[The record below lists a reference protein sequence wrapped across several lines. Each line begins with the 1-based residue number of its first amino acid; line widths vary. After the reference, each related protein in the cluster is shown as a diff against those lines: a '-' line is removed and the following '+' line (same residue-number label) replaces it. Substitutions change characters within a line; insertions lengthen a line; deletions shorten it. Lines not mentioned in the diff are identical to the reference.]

1 MLIREKDKQC
11 LLDIFS
17 SSPIP
22 IEVWAFGSRVNG
34 TAHDGSDLD
43 IVIRAEGLKPL
54 PIEVYAEIT
63 SKIKNSNIPIL
74 VELREWTMLPEAFY
88 KNIEAKYEVLF
99 DGIHKDRKFILNDDP
114 TKYLTKE

>member
-1 MLIREKDKQC
+1 MIIREKDKQF

-22 IEVWAFGSRVNG
+22 IEVWAFGSRVSG

-43 IVIRAEGLKPL
+43 IVIRTPGLKPL
-54 PIEVYAEIT
+54 NLEVYAEIT

-74 VELREWTMLPEAFY
+74 VELKEWTMLPESFH

-99 DGIHKDRKFILNDDP
+99 DGIHQDNKFILNDDSE
-114 TKYLTKE
+114 KYLAK

>member
-1 MLIREKDKQC
+1 MLIREKDKDC

-43 IVIRAEGLKPL
+43 IVIRTKGLKPL
-54 PIEVYAEIT
+54 PLEVYAEIT

-74 VELREWTMLPEAFY
+74 IELREWTRLPETFY
-88 KNIEAKYEVLF
+88 KNITANYEVLY
-99 DGIHKDRKFILNDDP
+99 DGINQDRKFILNDESEN
-114 TKYLTKE
+114 YLTKE